1 MARYQNV
8 DPSIRRMATALVV
21 EAMEGIEELLLADG
35 TFYVSRDLYLETNV
49 DRWVRQY
56 GRECADMAV
65 RGLCALDREE
75 IISKPA
81 KATLR
86 QRRQAECLKNL
97 RELDPGR
104 DNAVNRWFVRTF
116 AMRLY

>member
-8 DPSIRRMATALVV
+8 DPSIRRAAASLIV
-21 EAMEGIEELLLADG
+21 EGMNAIESALLAGG
-35 TFYVSRDLYLETNV
+35 TFYVERDRFLEANANS
-49 DRWVRQY
+49 WVRLY
-56 GRECADMAV
+56 GRECADTAA
-65 RGLCALDREE
+65 RGIYALEREE
-75 IISKPA
+75 MLSRTA

-86 QRRQAECLKNL
+86 QRRKAECLKNL

-116 AMRLY
+116 AVRLY